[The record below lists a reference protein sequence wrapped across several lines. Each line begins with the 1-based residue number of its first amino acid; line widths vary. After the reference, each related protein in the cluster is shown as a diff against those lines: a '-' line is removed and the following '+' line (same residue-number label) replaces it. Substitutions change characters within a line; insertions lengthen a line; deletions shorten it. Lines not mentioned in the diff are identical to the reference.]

1 MFVSLMKWTLT
12 LIDSLFIIFLLTLK
26 TTDLDLYRKQKANRQ
41 RETVDKDPPQK

>member
-26 TTDLDLYRKQKANRQ
+26 TTDLDIYRKQNANRH
-41 RETVDKDPPQK
+41 RETVDKDSPQK